1 MLGEELMRLQ
11 HLLGVEGFVEFVLG
25 HELMLEHEV
34 VDRASG
40 LVGLLGNLRAALV
53 ADVRVQGGNDA
64 DGVLH
69 HFVAA
74 LLVDG
79 DAEHTLVG
87 ERGDSVAEPPKTF
100 KEALRDDGLHN
111 VELEL
116 TGLSGKGH
124 GGVVADDL
132 KAGLV
137 GHLRN
142 DGVDLS
148 GHDAGTGSLWR
159 KVELMQATTWTRS
172 QQTQVVADLG
182 DLHSQ
187 ALQCSRVADVG
198 SRVGRGLHKVG

>member
-1 MLGEELMRLQ
+1 
-11 HLLGVEGFVEFVLG
+11 
-25 HELMLEHEV
+25 MLEHEV

-40 LVGLLGNLRAALV
+40 LVGLLGNLCAALV
-53 ADVRVQGGNDA
+53 ADVRIQGGNDA

-87 ERGDSVAEPPKTF
+87 ERRDGVAKPPKTF

-116 TGLSGKGH
+116 SGLSGKGH

-132 KAGLV
+132 ETRLV
-137 GHLRN
+137 SHLGD
-142 DGVDLS
+142 DGVDLAR
-148 GHDAGTGSLWR
+148 HDAGAGSLRW
-159 KVELMQATTWTRS
+159 KVELMQAAAWT
-172 QQTQVVADLG
+172 G
-182 DLHSQ
+182 
-187 ALQCSRVADVG
+187 C
-198 SRVGRGLHKVG
+198 